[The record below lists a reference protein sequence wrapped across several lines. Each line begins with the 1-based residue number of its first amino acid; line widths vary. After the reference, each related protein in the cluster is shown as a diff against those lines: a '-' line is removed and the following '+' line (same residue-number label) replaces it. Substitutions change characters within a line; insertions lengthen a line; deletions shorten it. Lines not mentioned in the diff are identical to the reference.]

1 MIVEDEATDVVRSL
15 IETRV
20 YRDIVDFDNH
30 LDDISLDWRN
40 LDIDLQIAECI
51 CWYSRHQWM

>member
-1 MIVEDEATDVVRSL
+1 VEDEAADVAHSL

-20 YRDIVDFDNH
+20 YRDVVDFDNH

-40 LDIDLQIAECI
+40 TDIDEQIAECI
-51 CWYSRHQWM
+51 C

>member
-1 MIVEDEATDVVRSL
+1 VIVEDEATDVVRSL

-51 CWYSRHQWM
+51 C